1 MATTRPEGIVYG
13 PDDRPPTLVTLIL
26 AVQLVGF
33 LGVLMVLPV
42 VLARTAEVDHQ
53 TTVGMVSATMLT
65 AGIGVLLQVIRSRWF
80 GSGLLAPTGT
90 TGAALPALLIALNR
104 GGLELVFGMAW
115 IIGATQIAMGPVV
128 RWLRRLCPVE
138 IAGLAVLLIG
148 LGLGI
153 LGVRNFFA
161 TDSTAVDAHHPQLIG
176 FVTLAVMVG
185 LHVWTKGYPHLF
197 CALAGLLVGLG
208 LSLAMGAISDNEF
221 TRIGDFDWFSIPRV
235 PALNGS
241 LTFDVGLILPF
252 VITGVALSFHSFGAI
267 VTAQRAADANWRR
280 PNLDSVSGGILAEGV
295 TNLVGSLLHGMTQT
309 ANGGAIGLAAASG
322 ALSRR
327 IGLFMGG
334 LFLLLA
340 FVPKVAGLWSVLPEP
355 VIGAALIFCGSFVVV
370 GGLRT
375 ITSRAL
381 DARKV
386 LVLGLALILGL
397 SRDIIPEYYRGLPDI
412 AQMWLMSSLAQ
423 ALIVAIALN
432 ALFRL
437 GIEKR
442 SKTTLPASLAALEE
456 ADIFMRD
463 QGAMWGAGQMTAIRA
478 RQAGA
483 ELFEHLISSGV
494 VAPGIGRAG
503 HEPGILDLKTRFDE
517 FQFKLIIRYRGEALD
532 LAPRKPSPPDSIDH
546 LEAEDLAG
554 MMIRRLANAVKVS
567 RRGDQHEIRLI
578 FND

>member
-1 MATTRPEGIVYG
+1 MATRPEGIIYG
-13 PDDRPPTLVTLIL
+13 PDDQPPPLVTLML

-42 VLARTAEVDHQ
+42 VLARTADVDQ
-53 TTVGMVSATMLT
+53 RTTVGMVSATMLT
-65 AGIGVLLQVIRSRWF
+65 AGLGVLLQVVRSRWF

-90 TGAALPALLIALNR
+90 TGAALPAILIALNR

-115 IIGATQIAMGPVV
+115 IIGATQIAMGPAV

-153 LGVRNFFA
+153 LGVRNFFT
-161 TDSTAVDAHHPQLIG
+161 TDHTAPGAHHPQLIG
-176 FVTLAVMVG
+176 LVTLSVMVG

-197 CALAGLLVGLG
+197 CALAGLLVGLV
-208 LSLAMGAISDNEF
+208 LSFALGAIDQAALDKVDS
-221 TRIGDFDWFSIPRV
+221 FDWFSVPGI
-235 PALNGS
+235 PALNGP
-241 LTFDVGLILPF
+241 LTFDAALVLPF
-252 VITGVALSFHSFGAI
+252 VITGIALSFHSFGAI
-267 VTAQRAADANWRR
+267 VTGQRAADANWRR
-280 PNLDSVSGGILAEGV
+280 PGLDSVSGGILAEGV

-309 ANGGAIGLAAASG
+309 VNGGAIGLAAASG

-327 IGLFMGG
+327 IGLFMAG
-334 LFLLLA
+334 LFVLLA

-355 VIGAALIFCGSFVVV
+355 VIGAALIFCASFVVV

-397 SRDIIPEYYRGLPDI
+397 SRDIIPEYYRALPDV

-423 ALIVAIALN
+423 ALMVAILLN
-432 ALFRL
+432 ALFRI
-437 GIEKR
+437 GIGKR
-442 SKTTLPASLAALEE
+442 AMATLPASLDMLET
-456 ADIFMRD
+456 ADTFMRD
-463 QGAMWGAGQMTAIRA
+463 QGAMWGAGQVTVIRA

-483 ELFEHLISSGV
+483 ELIEHLIASGV
-494 VAPGIGRAG
+494 VAPSVG
-503 HEPGILDLKTRFDE
+503 HTGPEPGILDLKTRFDE
-517 FQFKLIIRYRGEALD
+517 FQFKLIVRYRGQAID
-532 LAPRKPSPPDSIDH
+532 LSPRQPAPEDTVDH
-546 LEAEDLAG
+546 LEPEDVVG
-554 MMIRRLANAVKVS
+554 MMIRRLANKVKIS
-567 RRGDQHEIRLI
+567 ERGDVHEIRLI

>member
-1 MATTRPEGIVYG
+1 MATHPEGITYG
-13 PDDRPPTLVTLIL
+13 PDERPPPLVTLIL

-42 VLARTAEVDHQ
+42 VLARTAEVDQ
-53 TTVGMVSATMLT
+53 RTTVGMVSATMLT
-65 AGIGVLLQVIRSRWF
+65 AGLGVLLQVIRSRWF

-90 TGAALPALLIALNR
+90 TGAALPAILIALNR

-115 IIGATQIAMGPVV
+115 IIGVTQIAMGPAV

-153 LGVRNFFA
+153 LGVRNFFT
-161 TDSTAVDAHHPQLIG
+161 TDHSAPDAHYPQLIG
-176 FVTLAVMVG
+176 LITLSVMVG

-197 CALAGLLVGLG
+197 CALAGLLVGLV
-208 LSLAMGAISDNEF
+208 LSFALGAIDETALAKVSA
-221 TRIGDFDWFSIPRV
+221 FDWFSIPSV
-235 PALNGS
+235 PALQGS
-241 LTFDVGLILPF
+241 LTFDSALVLPF

-295 TNLVGSLLHGMTQT
+295 TNLVGGLLHGMTQT
-309 ANGGAIGLAAASG
+309 VNGGAIGLAAASG

-327 IGLFMGG
+327 IGLFMAG
-334 LFLLLA
+334 LFVLLA

-397 SRDIIPEYYRGLPDI
+397 SRDIIPEYYRALPDI

-423 ALIVAIALN
+423 ALIVAILLN

-437 GIEKR
+437 GIERR
-442 SKTTLPASLAALEE
+442 SMTTMPASLASLE
-456 ADIFMRD
+456 AIDTFMRD
-463 QGAMWGAGQMTAIRA
+463 QGAMWGAGQLTVIRA
-478 RQAGA
+478 RQAGV
-483 ELFEHLISSGV
+483 ELIEHLIASDV
-494 VAPGIGRAG
+494 VGHTA
-503 HEPGILDLKTRFDE
+503 HEPGMLDLKTRFDE
-517 FQFKLIIRYRGEALD
+517 FQFKLIVRYSGRAIDLSPRQPAPLD
-532 LAPRKPSPPDSIDH
+532 SVDH
-546 LEAEDLAG
+546 LELEDIAG
-554 MMIRRLANAVKVS
+554 MMIRRLANKVKVS
-567 RRGDQHEIRLI
+567 RRGDLHEIRLI

>member
-1 MATTRPEGIVYG
+1 P
-13 PDDRPPTLVTLIL
+13 LVTLIL
-26 AVQLVGF
+26 AIQLVGF

-42 VLARTAEVDHQ
+42 VLARTADVDQ
-53 TTVGMVSATMLT
+53 RTTVGMVSATMLT
-65 AGIGVLLQVIRSRWF
+65 AGLGVLLQVVRSRWF

-90 TGAALPALLIALNR
+90 TGAALPAILIALNR

-115 IIGATQIAMGPVV
+115 IIGATQIAMGPAV

-153 LGVRNFFA
+153 LGVRNFFT
-161 TDSTAVDAHHPQLIG
+161 TDHTAPGAHHPQLIG
-176 FVTLAVMVG
+176 LVTLSVMVG

-197 CALAGLLVGLG
+197 CALAGLLVGLV
-208 LSLAMGAISDNEF
+208 LSFALGAIDQAALDKVDS
-221 TRIGDFDWFSIPRV
+221 FDWFSVPGI
-235 PALNGS
+235 PALNGP
-241 LTFDVGLILPF
+241 LTFDAALVLPF
-252 VITGVALSFHSFGAI
+252 VITGIALSFHSFGAI
-267 VTAQRAADANWRR
+267 VTGQRAADANWRR
-280 PNLDSVSGGILAEGV
+280 PGLDSVSGGILAEGV

-309 ANGGAIGLAAASG
+309 VNGGAIGLAAASG

-327 IGLFMGG
+327 IGLFMAG
-334 LFLLLA
+334 LFVLLA

-355 VIGAALIFCGSFVVV
+355 VIGAALIFCASFVVV

-397 SRDIIPEYYRGLPDI
+397 SRDIIPEYYRALPDV

-423 ALIVAIALN
+423 ALLVAILLN
-432 ALFRL
+432 ALFRI
-437 GIEKR
+437 GIGKR
-442 SKTTLPASLAALEE
+442 AMATLPASLDMLET
-456 ADIFMRD
+456 ADTFMRD
-463 QGAMWGAGQMTAIRA
+463 QGAMWGAGQVTVIRA

-483 ELFEHLISSGV
+483 ELIEHLIASGV
-494 VAPGIGRAG
+494 VAPSVGHAG
-503 HEPGILDLKTRFDE
+503 PEPGILDLKTRFDE
-517 FQFKLIIRYRGEALD
+517 FQFKLIVRYRGQAID
-532 LAPRKPSPPDSIDH
+532 LSPRQPAPEDTVDH
-546 LEAEDLAG
+546 LEPEDVVG
-554 MMIRRLANAVKVS
+554 MMIRRLANKVKIS
-567 RRGDQHEIRLI
+567 ERGDVHEIRLI

>member
-1 MATTRPEGIVYG
+1 MATRPEGIVYG
-13 PDDRPPTLVTLIL
+13 PDDQPPPLVTLIL
-26 AVQLVGF
+26 AIQLVGF

-42 VLARTAEVDHQ
+42 VLARAADVDQQ
-53 TTVGMVSATMLT
+53 TTVAMVSATMLT
-65 AGIGVLLQVIRSRWF
+65 AGLGVLLQVIRSKWF

-90 TGAALPALLIALNR
+90 TGAALPAVMIALNR
-104 GGLELVFGMAW
+104 GGLELVFGMTW
-115 IIGATQIAMGPVV
+115 IIGATQMAMGPAV

-153 LGVRNFFA
+153 LGVRNFF
-161 TDSTAVDAHHPQLIG
+161 TIDPDAVHPHHPQLIG
-176 FVTLAVMVG
+176 AVTLAVMVG

-197 CALAGLLVGLG
+197 CALAGLMVGLA
-208 LSLAMGAISDNEF
+208 LSLALGAISDNEF
-221 TRIGDFDWFSIPRV
+221 ARIAAFDWFSLPRIAGPDIV
-235 PALNGS
+235 LRFEPE
-241 LTFDVGLILPF
+241 LILPF
-252 VITGVALSFHSFGAI
+252 VITGIALSFHSFGAI
-267 VTAQRAADANWRR
+267 VTAQRAADADWRR
-280 PNLDSVSGGILAEGV
+280 PNLNSVSGGILAEGV
-295 TNLVGSLLHGMTQT
+295 TNVVGGLLHGMTQT

-327 IGLFMGG
+327 IGLFMAG

-340 FVPKVAGLWSVLPEP
+340 FIPRVAGLWSVLPEP

-397 SRDIIPEYYRGLPDI
+397 SRDIIPEYYRTLPDM

-423 ALIVAIALN
+423 ALIVAILLN

-442 SKTTLPASLAALEE
+442 SMAAFPASLASLEE

-483 ELFEHLISSGV
+483 ELIEHLIASAV
-494 VAPGIGRAG
+494 VAPAAG
-503 HEPGILDLKTRFDE
+503 HHGPEPGRLDLKTRFDE
-517 FQFKLIIRYRGEALD
+517 FQFKLIVRYRGKAID
-532 LAPRKPSPPDSIDH
+532 LEPRLPAPADSIDH
-546 LEAEDLAG
+546 LEPDDLAG
-554 MMIRRLANAVKVS
+554 MMIRRLADKVKVS
-567 RRGDQHEIRLI
+567 RRGDLHEIRLI

>member
-1 MATTRPEGIVYG
+1 MATRPEGIIYG
-13 PDDRPPTLVTLIL
+13 PDDQPPPLVTLIL
-26 AVQLVGF
+26 AIQLVGF

-42 VLARTAEVDHQ
+42 VLARTADVDQ
-53 TTVGMVSATMLT
+53 RTTVGMVSATMLT
-65 AGIGVLLQVIRSRWF
+65 AGLGVLLQVVRSRWF

-90 TGAALPALLIALNR
+90 TGAALPAILIALNR

-115 IIGATQIAMGPVV
+115 IIGATQIAMGPAV

-153 LGVRNFFA
+153 LGVRNFFT
-161 TDSTAVDAHHPQLIG
+161 TDHTAPGAHHPQLIG
-176 FVTLAVMVG
+176 LVTLSVMVG

-197 CALAGLLVGLG
+197 CALAGLLVGLV
-208 LSLAMGAISDNEF
+208 LSFALGAIDQAALDKVDS
-221 TRIGDFDWFSIPRV
+221 FDWFSVPGI
-235 PALNGS
+235 PALNGP
-241 LTFDVGLILPF
+241 LTFDAALVLPF
-252 VITGVALSFHSFGAI
+252 VITGIALSFHSFGAI
-267 VTAQRAADANWRR
+267 VTGQRAADANWRR
-280 PNLDSVSGGILAEGV
+280 PGLDSVSGGILAEGV

-309 ANGGAIGLAAASG
+309 VNGGAIGLAAASG

-327 IGLFMGG
+327 IGLFMAG
-334 LFLLLA
+334 LFVLLA

-355 VIGAALIFCGSFVVV
+355 VIGAALIFCASFVVV

-397 SRDIIPEYYRGLPDI
+397 SRDIIPEYYRALPDV

-423 ALIVAIALN
+423 ALMVAILLN
-432 ALFRL
+432 ALFRI
-437 GIEKR
+437 GIGKR
-442 SKTTLPASLAALEE
+442 AMATLPASLDMLET
-456 ADIFMRD
+456 ADTFMRD
-463 QGAMWGAGQMTAIRA
+463 QGAMWGAGQVTVIRA

-483 ELFEHLISSGV
+483 ELIEHLIASGV
-494 VAPGIGRAG
+494 VAPSVG
-503 HEPGILDLKTRFDE
+503 HTGPEPGILDLKTRFDE
-517 FQFKLIIRYRGEALD
+517 FQFKLIVRYRGQAID
-532 LAPRKPSPPDSIDH
+532 LSPRQPAPEDTVDH
-546 LEAEDLAG
+546 LEPEDVVG
-554 MMIRRLANAVKVS
+554 MMIRRLANKVKIS
-567 RRGDQHEIRLI
+567 ERGDVHEIRLI

>member
-1 MATTRPEGIVYG
+1 MATRPEGIIYG
-13 PDDRPPTLVTLIL
+13 PDDQPPPLVTLIL
-26 AVQLVGF
+26 AIQLVGF

-42 VLARTAEVDHQ
+42 VLARTADVDQ
-53 TTVGMVSATMLT
+53 RTTVGMVSATMLT
-65 AGIGVLLQVIRSRWF
+65 AGLGVLLQVVRSRWF

-90 TGAALPALLIALNR
+90 TGAALPAILIALNR

-115 IIGATQIAMGPVV
+115 IIGATQIAMGPAV

-153 LGVRNFFA
+153 LGVRNFFT
-161 TDSTAVDAHHPQLIG
+161 TDHTAPGAHHPQLIG
-176 FVTLAVMVG
+176 LVTLSVMVG

-197 CALAGLLVGLG
+197 CALAGLLVGLV
-208 LSLAMGAISDNEF
+208 LSFALGAIDQAALDKVDS
-221 TRIGDFDWFSIPRV
+221 FDWFSVPGI
-235 PALNGS
+235 PALNGP
-241 LTFDVGLILPF
+241 LTFDAALVLPF
-252 VITGVALSFHSFGAI
+252 VITGIALSFHSFGAI
-267 VTAQRAADANWRR
+267 VTGQRAADANWRR
-280 PNLDSVSGGILAEGV
+280 PGLDSVSGGILAEGV

-309 ANGGAIGLAAASG
+309 VNGGAIGLAAASG

-327 IGLFMGG
+327 IGLFMAG
-334 LFLLLA
+334 LFVLLA

-355 VIGAALIFCGSFVVV
+355 VIGAALIFCASFVVV

-397 SRDIIPEYYRGLPDI
+397 SRDIIPEYYRALPDV

-423 ALIVAIALN
+423 ALLVAILLN
-432 ALFRL
+432 ALFRI
-437 GIEKR
+437 GIGKR
-442 SKTTLPASLAALEE
+442 AMATLPASLDMLET
-456 ADIFMRD
+456 ADTFMRD
-463 QGAMWGAGQMTAIRA
+463 QGAMWGAGQVTVIRA

-483 ELFEHLISSGV
+483 ELIEHLIASGV
-494 VAPGIGRAG
+494 VAPSVGHAG
-503 HEPGILDLKTRFDE
+503 PEPGILDLKTRFDE
-517 FQFKLIIRYRGEALD
+517 FQFKLIVRYRGQAID
-532 LAPRKPSPPDSIDH
+532 LSPRQPAPEDTVDH
-546 LEAEDLAG
+546 LEPEDVVG
-554 MMIRRLANAVKVS
+554 MMIRRLANKVKIS
-567 RRGDQHEIRLI
+567 ERGDVHEIRLI

>member
-1 MATTRPEGIVYG
+1 MATRPEGIIYG
-13 PDDRPPTLVTLIL
+13 PDDQPPPLVTLIL
-26 AVQLVGF
+26 AIQLVGF

-42 VLARTAEVDHQ
+42 VLARTADVDQ
-53 TTVGMVSATMLT
+53 RTTVGMVSATMLT
-65 AGIGVLLQVIRSRWF
+65 AGLGVLLQVVRSRWF

-90 TGAALPALLIALNR
+90 TGAALPAILIALNR

-115 IIGATQIAMGPVV
+115 IIGATQIAMGPAV

-153 LGVRNFFA
+153 LGVRNFFT
-161 TDSTAVDAHHPQLIG
+161 TDHTAPGAHHPQLIG
-176 FVTLAVMVG
+176 LVTLSVMVG

-197 CALAGLLVGLG
+197 CALAGLLVGLV
-208 LSLAMGAISDNEF
+208 LSFALGAIDQAALDKVDS
-221 TRIGDFDWFSIPRV
+221 FDWFSVPGI
-235 PALNGS
+235 PALNGP
-241 LTFDVGLILPF
+241 LTFDAALVLPF
-252 VITGVALSFHSFGAI
+252 VITGIALSFHSFGAI
-267 VTAQRAADANWRR
+267 VTGQRAADANWRR
-280 PNLDSVSGGILAEGV
+280 PGLDSVSGGILAEGV

-309 ANGGAIGLAAASG
+309 VNGGAIGLAAASG

-327 IGLFMGG
+327 IGLFMAG
-334 LFLLLA
+334 LFVLLA

-355 VIGAALIFCGSFVVV
+355 VIGAALIFCASFVVV

-397 SRDIIPEYYRGLPDI
+397 SRDIIPEYYRALPDV

-423 ALIVAIALN
+423 ALLVAILLN
-432 ALFRL
+432 ALFRI
-437 GIEKR
+437 GIGKR
-442 SKTTLPASLAALEE
+442 AMATLPASLDMLET
-456 ADIFMRD
+456 ADTFMRD
-463 QGAMWGAGQMTAIRA
+463 QGAMWGAGQVTVIRA

-483 ELFEHLISSGV
+483 ELIEHLIASGV
-494 VAPGIGRAG
+494 VAPSIGHAG
-503 HEPGILDLKTRFDE
+503 PEPGVLDLKTRFDE
-517 FQFKLIIRYRGEALD
+517 FQFKLIVRYRGQAID
-532 LAPRKPSPPDSIDH
+532 LSPRQPAPEDTVDH
-546 LEAEDLAG
+546 LEPEDVVG
-554 MMIRRLANAVKVS
+554 MMIRRLANKVKIS
-567 RRGDQHEIRLI
+567 ERGDVHEIRLI

>member
-1 MATTRPEGIVYG
+1 MATRPEGIIYG
-13 PDDRPPTLVTLIL
+13 PDDQPPPLVTLIL
-26 AVQLVGF
+26 AIQLVGF

-42 VLARTAEVDHQ
+42 VLARTADVDQ
-53 TTVGMVSATMLT
+53 RTTVGMVSATMLT
-65 AGIGVLLQVIRSRWF
+65 AGLGVLLQVVRSRWF

-90 TGAALPALLIALNR
+90 TGAALPAILIALNR

-115 IIGATQIAMGPVV
+115 IIGATQIAMGPAV

-153 LGVRNFFA
+153 LGVRNFFT
-161 TDSTAVDAHHPQLIG
+161 TDHTAPGAHHPQLIG
-176 FVTLAVMVG
+176 LVTLSVMVG

-197 CALAGLLVGLG
+197 CALAGLLVGLV
-208 LSLAMGAISDNEF
+208 LSFALGAIDQAALDKVDS
-221 TRIGDFDWFSIPRV
+221 FDWFSVPGI
-235 PALNGS
+235 PALNGP
-241 LTFDVGLILPF
+241 LTFDAALVLPF
-252 VITGVALSFHSFGAI
+252 VITGIALSFHSFGAI
-267 VTAQRAADANWRR
+267 VTGQRAADANWRR
-280 PNLDSVSGGILAEGV
+280 PGLDSVSGGILAEGV

-309 ANGGAIGLAAASG
+309 VNGGAIGLAAASG

-327 IGLFMGG
+327 IGLFMAG
-334 LFLLLA
+334 LFVLLA

-355 VIGAALIFCGSFVVV
+355 VIGAALIFCASFVVV

-397 SRDIIPEYYRGLPDI
+397 SRDIIPEYYRALPDV

-423 ALIVAIALN
+423 ALLVAILLN
-432 ALFRL
+432 ALFRI
-437 GIEKR
+437 GIGKR
-442 SKTTLPASLAALEE
+442 AMATLPASLDMLET
-456 ADIFMRD
+456 ADTFMRD
-463 QGAMWGAGQMTAIRA
+463 QGAMWGAGQVTVIRA

-483 ELFEHLISSGV
+483 ELIEHLIASGV
-494 VAPGIGRAG
+494 VAPSVGHAG
-503 HEPGILDLKTRFDE
+503 PEPGVLDLKTRFDE
-517 FQFKLIIRYRGEALD
+517 FQFKLIVRYRGQAID
-532 LAPRKPSPPDSIDH
+532 LSPRQPAPEDTVDH
-546 LEAEDLAG
+546 LEPEDVVG
-554 MMIRRLANAVKVS
+554 MMIRRLANKVKIS
-567 RRGDQHEIRLI
+567 ERGDVHEIRLI

>member
-1 MATTRPEGIVYG
+1 MATRPEGIIYG
-13 PDDRPPTLVTLIL
+13 PDDQPPPLVTLIL
-26 AVQLVGF
+26 AIQLVGF

-42 VLARTAEVDHQ
+42 VLARTADVDQ
-53 TTVGMVSATMLT
+53 RTTVGMVSATMLT
-65 AGIGVLLQVIRSRWF
+65 AGLGVLLQVVRSRWF

-90 TGAALPALLIALNR
+90 TGAALPAILIALNR

-115 IIGATQIAMGPVV
+115 IIGATQIAMGPAV

-153 LGVRNFFA
+153 LGVRNFFT
-161 TDSTAVDAHHPQLIG
+161 TDHTAPGAHHPQLIG
-176 FVTLAVMVG
+176 LVTLSVMVG

-197 CALAGLLVGLG
+197 CALAGLLVGLV
-208 LSLAMGAISDNEF
+208 LSFALGAIDQAALDKVDS
-221 TRIGDFDWFSIPRV
+221 FDWFSVPGI
-235 PALNGS
+235 PALNGP
-241 LTFDVGLILPF
+241 LTFDAALVLPF
-252 VITGVALSFHSFGAI
+252 VITGIALSFHSFGAI
-267 VTAQRAADANWRR
+267 VTGQRAADANWRR
-280 PNLDSVSGGILAEGV
+280 PGLDSVSGGILAEGV

-309 ANGGAIGLAAASG
+309 VNGGAIGLAAASG

-327 IGLFMGG
+327 IGLFMAG
-334 LFLLLA
+334 LFVLLA

-355 VIGAALIFCGSFVVV
+355 VIGAALIFCASFVVV

-397 SRDIIPEYYRGLPDI
+397 SRDIIPEYYRALPDV

-423 ALIVAIALN
+423 ALLVAILLN
-432 ALFRL
+432 ALFRI
-437 GIEKR
+437 GIGKR
-442 SKTTLPASLAALEE
+442 AMATLPASLDMLET
-456 ADIFMRD
+456 ADTFMRD
-463 QGAMWGAGQMTAIRA
+463 QGAMWGAGQVTVIRA

-483 ELFEHLISSGV
+483 ELIEHLIASGV
-494 VAPGIGRAG
+494 VAPSIGHTG
-503 HEPGILDLKTRFDE
+503 PEPGILDLKTRFDE
-517 FQFKLIIRYRGEALD
+517 FQFKLIVRYRGQAID
-532 LAPRKPSPPDSIDH
+532 LSPRQPAPEDTVDH
-546 LEAEDLAG
+546 LEPEDVVG
-554 MMIRRLANAVKVS
+554 IMIRRLANKVKIS
-567 RRGDQHEIRLI
+567 ERGDVHEIRLI

>member
-1 MATTRPEGIVYG
+1 MATRPEGIIYG
-13 PDDRPPTLVTLIL
+13 PDDRPPPLVTLIL

-42 VLARTAEVDHQ
+42 VLARAAEVDHR

-65 AGIGVLLQVIRSRWF
+65 AGLGVLFQVIRSRWF
-80 GSGLLAPTGT
+80 GSGLLTPTGT
-90 TGAALPALLIALNR
+90 TGAALPAVMIALNR

-115 IIGATQIAMGPVV
+115 IIGAAQIAMGPAV

-153 LGVRNFFA
+153 LGVRNVFA
-161 TDSTAVDAHHPQLIG
+161 IDQTAENAHHPQLIG
-176 FVTLAVMVG
+176 LVTLAVMVG
-185 LHVWTKGYPHLF
+185 LHVWTRGYPHLF

-208 LSLAMGAISDNEF
+208 LSVALGAIPENEF
-221 TRIGDFDWFSIPRV
+221 ARLGDFDWFSVPII
-235 PALNGS
+235 PALEGP
-241 LTFDVGLILPF
+241 LTFDIQLVLPF

-295 TNLVGSLLHGMTQT
+295 TNLIGGLLHGMTQT

-340 FVPKVAGLWSVLPEP
+340 FVPKVAGVWSVLPEP

-397 SRDIIPEYYRGLPDI
+397 SRDIIPEYYLSLPDI

-423 ALIVAIALN
+423 ALLVAIALN

-442 SKTTLPASLAALEE
+442 SMARLPASLAQLEE
-456 ADIFMRD
+456 ADVFMRD
-463 QGAMWGAGQMTAIRA
+463 QGAMWGAGQMTVIRA

-483 ELFEHLISSGV
+483 ELIEHLIASNV
-494 VAPGIGRAG
+494 VTPVAG
-503 HEPGILDLKTRFDE
+503 NEPGFLELKTRFDE
-517 FQFKLIIRYRGEALD
+517 FQFKLIVRYRGAALD
-532 LAPRKPSPPDSIDH
+532 LAPRTPAPPDSIDH
-546 LEAEDLAG
+546 LEADDLAG
-554 MMIRRLANAVKVS
+554 MMIRRLANKVKTS
-567 RRGDQHEIRLI
+567 RRGDRQEIRLI

>member
-1 MATTRPEGIVYG
+1 MATRPEGIIYG
-13 PDDRPPTLVTLIL
+13 PDDRPPPLVTLIL

-42 VLARTAEVDHQ
+42 VLARTADVDQ
-53 TTVGMVSATMLT
+53 RTTVGMVSATMLT
-65 AGIGVLLQVIRSRWF
+65 AGLGVLLQVVRSRWF

-90 TGAALPALLIALNR
+90 TGAALPAILIALNR

-115 IIGATQIAMGPVV
+115 IIGATQIAMGPAV

-161 TDSTAVDAHHPQLIG
+161 TDHTAPGAHHPQLIG
-176 FVTLAVMVG
+176 LVTLSVMVG

-197 CALAGLLVGLG
+197 CALAGLLVGLV
-208 LSLAMGAISDNEF
+208 LSFALGAIDQAALDKVDS
-221 TRIGDFDWFSIPRV
+221 FDWFSVPGI
-235 PALNGS
+235 PALNGP
-241 LTFDVGLILPF
+241 LTFDAALVLPF
-252 VITGVALSFHSFGAI
+252 VITGIALSFHSFGAI
-267 VTAQRAADANWRR
+267 VTGQRAADANWRR
-280 PNLDSVSGGILAEGV
+280 PGLDSVSGGILAEGV

-309 ANGGAIGLAAASG
+309 VNGGAIGLAAASG

-327 IGLFMGG
+327 IGLFMAG

-355 VIGAALIFCGSFVVV
+355 VIGAALIFCASFVVV

-397 SRDIIPEYYRGLPDI
+397 SRDIIPEYYRALPDV

-423 ALIVAIALN
+423 ALLVAILLN
-432 ALFRL
+432 ALFRI
-437 GIEKR
+437 GIGKR
-442 SKTTLPASLAALEE
+442 AMATLPASLDMLET

-463 QGAMWGAGQMTAIRA
+463 QGAMWGAGQLTVIRA

-483 ELFEHLISSGV
+483 ELIEHLIASGV
-494 VAPGIGRAG
+494 VAPSAG
-503 HEPGILDLKTRFDE
+503 HTGPEPGLLDLKTRFDE
-517 FQFKLIIRYRGEALD
+517 FQFKLIVRYRGQAIDLSPRQPALQD
-532 LAPRKPSPPDSIDH
+532 TVDH
-546 LEAEDLAG
+546 LEPEDVVG
-554 MMIRRLANAVKVS
+554 MMIRRLANKVKIS
-567 RRGDQHEIRLI
+567 QRGDVHEIRLI

>member
-1 MATTRPEGIVYG
+1 MATRPEGIIYG
-13 PDDRPPTLVTLIL
+13 PDDQPPPLVTLIL

-42 VLARTAEVDHQ
+42 VLARTADVDQ
-53 TTVGMVSATMLT
+53 RTTVGMVSATMLT
-65 AGIGVLLQVIRSRWF
+65 AGLGVLLQVVRSRWF

-90 TGAALPALLIALNR
+90 TGAALPAILIALNR

-115 IIGATQIAMGPVV
+115 IIGATQIAMGPAV

-153 LGVRNFFA
+153 LGVRNFFT
-161 TDSTAVDAHHPQLIG
+161 TDHTAPGAHHPQLIG
-176 FVTLAVMVG
+176 LVTLSVMVG

-197 CALAGLLVGLG
+197 CALAGLLVGLV
-208 LSLAMGAISDNEF
+208 LSFALGAIDQAALDKVDS
-221 TRIGDFDWFSIPRV
+221 FDWFSVPGI
-235 PALNGS
+235 PALSGP
-241 LTFDVGLILPF
+241 LTFDAALVLPF
-252 VITGVALSFHSFGAI
+252 VITGIALSFHSFGAI
-267 VTAQRAADANWRR
+267 VTGQRAADANWRR
-280 PNLDSVSGGILAEGV
+280 PGLDSVSGGILAEGV

-309 ANGGAIGLAAASG
+309 VNGGAIGLAAASG

-327 IGLFMGG
+327 IGLFMAG

-355 VIGAALIFCGSFVVV
+355 VIGAALIFCASFVVV

-397 SRDIIPEYYRGLPDI
+397 SRDIIPEYYRALPDV

-423 ALIVAIALN
+423 ALLVAILLN
-432 ALFRL
+432 ALFRI
-437 GIEKR
+437 GIGKR
-442 SKTTLPASLAALEE
+442 AVATLPASLDMLET
-456 ADIFMRD
+456 ADTFMRD
-463 QGAMWGAGQMTAIRA
+463 QGAMWGAGQLTVIRA

-483 ELFEHLISSGV
+483 ELIEHLIASGV
-494 VAPGIGRAG
+494 VALSAG
-503 HEPGILDLKTRFDE
+503 HTGPEPGVLDLKTRFDE
-517 FQFKLIIRYRGEALD
+517 FQFKLIVRYRGQAID
-532 LAPRKPSPPDSIDH
+532 LSPRQPAPQDTVDH
-546 LEAEDLAG
+546 LEPEDVVG
-554 MMIRRLANAVKVS
+554 MMIRRLANKVKIS
-567 RRGDQHEIRLI
+567 QRGDVHEIRLI

>member
-1 MATTRPEGIVYG
+1 MATRPEGIVYG
-13 PDDRPPTLVTLIL
+13 PDDQPPPLVTLIL
-26 AVQLVGF
+26 AIQLVGF

-42 VLARTAEVDHQ
+42 VLARAADVDQ
-53 TTVGMVSATMLT
+53 PTTVAMVSATMLT
-65 AGIGVLLQVIRSRWF
+65 AGLGVLLQVIRSKWF

-90 TGAALPALLIALNR
+90 TGAALPAVMIALNR
-104 GGLELVFGMAW
+104 GGLELVFGMTW
-115 IIGATQIAMGPVV
+115 IIGATQMAMGPAV

-153 LGVRNFFA
+153 LGVRNFF
-161 TDSTAVDAHHPQLIG
+161 TIDPEAVHPHHPQLIG
-176 FVTLAVMVG
+176 AVTLAVMVG

-197 CALAGLLVGLG
+197 CALAGLMVGLA
-208 LSLAMGAISDNEF
+208 LSLVLGAISDNEF
-221 TRIGDFDWFSIPRV
+221 ARIAAFDWFSLPRIAGPDIV
-235 PALNGS
+235 LKFEPE
-241 LTFDVGLILPF
+241 LILPF

-280 PNLDSVSGGILAEGV
+280 PNLNSVSGGILAEGV
-295 TNLVGSLLHGMTQT
+295 TNVVGGLLHGMTQT

-327 IGLFMGG
+327 IGLFMAG

-340 FVPKVAGLWSVLPEP
+340 FIPKVAGLWSVLPEP

-397 SRDIIPEYYRGLPDI
+397 SRDIIPEYYRALPDM

-423 ALIVAIALN
+423 ALLVAILLN

-442 SKTTLPASLAALEE
+442 SVAAFPASLASLEE

-483 ELFEHLISSGV
+483 ELIEHLIASGV
-494 VAPGIGRAG
+494 VAPAAG
-503 HEPGILDLKTRFDE
+503 HHGPEPGRLDLKTRFDE
-517 FQFKLIIRYRGEALD
+517 FQFKLIVRYRGKAID
-532 LAPRKPSPPDSIDH
+532 LEPRLPAPADSIDH
-546 LEAEDLAG
+546 LEPDDLAG
-554 MMIRRLANAVKVS
+554 MMIRRLADKVKVS
-567 RRGDQHEIRLI
+567 RRGDLHEIRLI